1 LKPLEEEEEEEEE
14 EKSDKRTNE
23 RIGKTKI
30 QL

>member
-1 LKPLEEEEEEEEE
+1 LKPLEEEEEEEE